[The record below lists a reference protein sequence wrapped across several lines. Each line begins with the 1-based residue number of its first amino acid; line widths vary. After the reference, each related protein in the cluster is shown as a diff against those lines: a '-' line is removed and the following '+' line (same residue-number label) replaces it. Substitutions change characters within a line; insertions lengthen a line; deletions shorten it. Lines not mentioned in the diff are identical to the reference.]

1 MDKRKPSQSGCLI
14 CGSDDVKSRG
24 LCDVHYRRF
33 NAKQK
38 KVAADHGEAAAEKFE
53 ADCLADGWILPKTK
67 GGRPKDADPFDVI
80 AAKIVAE
87 SKGLYTQAQADEAV
101 SGGDKVIKKA
111 IPTRRKNGGTKANG
125 KKGAQ

>member
-1 MDKRKPSQSGCLI
+1 M
-14 CGSDDVKSRG
+14 KSRG
-24 LCDVHYRRF
+24 LCDIHYRRF

-38 KVAADHGEAAAEKFE
+38 KIAAEQGETAAEKFE

-87 SKGLYTQAQADEAV
+87 CAGLYSNSDADAAV
-101 SGGDKVIKKA
+101 ASGDRVIKKA
-111 IPTRRKNGGTKANG
+111 VSTRRKNGGTKADG
-125 KKGAQ
+125 KKGMR

>member
-1 MDKRKPSQSGCLI
+1 MNQRKPFSSGCLI

-38 KVAADHGEAAAEKFE
+38 KIASEQGEAASEKFE

-87 SKGLYTQAQADEAV
+87 CKSTYGK
-101 SGGDKVIKKA
+101 
-111 IPTRRKNGGTKANG
+111 RKNDGTPSA
-125 KKGAQ
+125 